1 MANRPTSAFRR
12 ALIKRGAIGAVGAA
26 AAAAVVVSGNA
37 KTETPAASN
46 GERTVRFL
54 GRGWH
59 TDTAGKVPA
68 KGDRYAVYGEL
79 YEPGGEKAGEF
90 YSMAVG
96 IDSPFQ
102 LTGAG
107 IGSMELHTLNLAG
120 GTIVGV
126 GAGGGLER
134 TYAIVGGTGKYA
146 GARGSYTARQDTYG
160 LGGDGKAELLLT
172 LRD

>member
-1 MANRPTSAFRR
+1 MTARVPDATRR
-12 ALIKRGAIGAVGAA
+12 AILKRGAVGAVGVA
-26 AAAAVVVSGNA
+26 AAAAIVASGPAGKNA
-37 KTETPAASN
+37 IAAP
-46 GERTVRFL
+46 GTERTIRFL

-59 TDTAGKVPA
+59 TDT
-68 KGDRYAVYGEL
+68 KGTLPDKGERYGVYGEL
-79 YEPGGEKAGEF
+79 LHPSGEKAGEF
-90 YSMAVG
+90 YAMAVG

-107 IGSMELHTLNLAG
+107 LGALEIHTLTLAE

-146 GARGSYTARQDTYG
+146 GARGSYVARQETYG
-160 LGGDGKAELLLT
+160 LGGGGKAELLLT

>member
-1 MANRPTSAFRR
+1 MANHTASADRR
-12 ALIKRGAIGAVGAA
+12 AFLKRGAIGAIGAA
-26 AAAAVVVSGNA
+26 AATAVVVGGATKSA
-37 KTETPAASN
+37 TPASS
-46 GERTVRFL
+46 ERTIRFT

-59 TDTAGKVPA
+59 TDTDGTVPD
-68 KGDRYAVYGEL
+68 KGQRYSVYGEL
-79 YEPGGEKAGEF
+79 LDSGGEKAGEF

-102 LTGAG
+102 VTGAG
-107 IGSMELHTLNLAG
+107 VGTMEVHTLNLVG

-126 GAGGGLER
+126 GAGGGIER

-146 GARGSYTARQDTYG
+146 GARGSYIARQDTYG
-160 LGGDGKAELLLT
+160 LGGNGKAELLLT

>member
-1 MANRPTSAFRR
+1 MANRVTSASRR
-12 ALIKRGAIGAVGAA
+12 ALITRGAIGAVGAA
-26 AAAAVVVSGNA
+26 AAAAAVVSGNA
-37 KTETPAASN
+37 SGAIS
-46 GERTVRFL
+46 ERTIRFV

-59 TDTAGKVPA
+59 TDTSGKIPT
-68 KGDRYAVYGEL
+68 KGERYAVYGEL
-79 YEPGGEKAGEF
+79 YESSGDKAGEF

-102 LTGAG
+102 VTGAG
-107 IGSMELHTLNLAG
+107 VGTIEVHTLNLAG
-120 GTIVGV
+120 GTIIGI
-126 GAGGGLER
+126 GAGGGDER

-146 GARGSYTARQDTYG
+146 GARGSYVARQNTYG

>member
-1 MANRPTSAFRR
+1 MANRQTSTSRR
-12 ALIKRGAIGAVGAA
+12 ELIKRGAIGAVGAA
-26 AAAAVVVSGNA
+26 AAVVVSGNA
-37 KTETPAASN
+37 KGAAPVATA
-46 GERTVRFL
+46 GERTIRFL

-79 YEPGGEKAGEF
+79 YEASGAKAGEF

-107 IGSMELHTLNLAG
+107 LGSIEVHTLNLAG
-120 GTIVGV
+120 GTIVGI
-126 GAGGGLER
+126 GAGGGAER
-134 TYAIVGGTGKYA
+134 SYAIVGGTGKFA
-146 GARGSYTARQDTYG
+146 GARGTYVARQDTYG